1 MGTVGKVN
9 HALGVS
15 FGVQQFADTLSGQKL
30 PAEWTSS
37 ISDSK
42 RVIAAR
48 STSSD
53 KFTGTSVNPEI
64 LQRMPMADEAA
75 FESVM
80 KEGFPALLVYSR
92 SPVSRWSVA
101 IAIPLRIVQ
110 ADLWHNL
117 ALLAIGAALLFA
129 AIIGLRGTVQDI
141 TERKRNALE
150 LERHRLHLE
159 ELVASRT
166 EDLVAAK
173 VNAESATQAK
183 GARIAVMKL
192 TGMSRVLATAP
203 SCSSTS

>member
-1 MGTVGKVN
+1 M
-9 HALGVS
+9 
-15 FGVQQFADTLSGQKL
+15 
-30 PAEWTSS
+30 
-37 ISDSK
+37 
-42 RVIAAR
+42 
-48 STSSD
+48 
-53 KFTGTSVNPEI
+53 
-64 LQRMPMADEAA
+64 
-75 FESVM
+75 
-80 KEGFPALLVYSR
+80 
-92 SPVSRWSVA
+92 
-101 IAIPLRIVQ
+101 
-110 ADLWHNL
+110 
-117 ALLAIGAALLFA
+117 LFA